1 MIAAEHLEKR
11 FTKVHAVND
20 VSLHAQRGEI
30 FGLIGPNGAGKST
43 TIRMITNI
51 IQPDSGHVTYDGE
64 PFSDRIRNSI
74 GYLAEERGLYQKAR
88 ILETIVHFARLK
100 GLDEKPATERAKLW
114 LGRFDLAGSE
124 RRRIE

>member
-30 FGLIGPNGAGKST
+30 FGLLGPNGAGKST

-51 IQPDSGHVTYDGE
+51 IQPDSGTISYDGQ
-64 PFSDRIRNSI
+64 PFGDAVRERL
-74 GYLAEERGLYQKAR
+74 GYLPEERGLYQKAR
-88 ILETIVHFARLK
+88 ILETLIYFGQLH
-100 GLDEKPATERAKLW
+100 
-114 LGRFDLAGSE
+114 
-124 RRRIE
+124 